1 MVQIVSFGSILF
13 GALAAGAD
21 DVAAGPAFALGFG
34 LVPVVFVI
42 TAFGSAARSAPTA
55 IVKAMLLWLV
65 IALPVGLLNPVSGL
79 TAAFGAG
86 AAMTLRQTDHY
97 RRWARGI
104 AVLIGTIYV
113 TALVFNFPQAG
124 IFAGA
129 VTPLLAVKAADL
141 YLERR
146 ARVDPAR
153 G

>member
-1 MVQIVSFGSILF
+1 
-13 GALAAGAD
+13 
-21 DVAAGPAFALGFG
+21 LGFG
-34 LVPVVFVI
+34 LVPIVFVI
-42 TAFGSAARSAPTA
+42 VAFGSAAGSAPSA
-55 IVKAMLLWLV
+55 IVKAMLIWLV

-86 AAMTLRQTDHY
+86 AAFALRRTDHH
-97 RRWARGI
+97 RRWVRGI

-113 TALVFNFPQAG
+113 TALVLTLPQAG
-124 IFAGA
+124 VFAGA

-146 ARVDPAR
+146 ARLDPAQ